1 MLRETEILNAYKL
14 GLQDGIVE
22 DENCFYI
29 PVRVTGVGDTIR
41 IDESGNPYV
50 EERLKAEYFTP
61 EVLAACSHLP
71 ITLEH
76 PEGQLLSPKTIDKAK
91 IIGLTL
97 HAYIKGEEIWAIA
110 KVFDKSIIKLFG
122 KEIWSTSPGISC
134 FYVIITNDGKVK
146 EAPAEINHLAFVSRG
161 HWDQKV
167 GSVGFDNTSYER
179 IDDMDKQ
186 LELNDTVEP
195 VTAQKVKVDLE
206 INPKVLPVRAGAED
220 KPADVKAD
228 GEDKPADVK
237 ADGEDK
243 PADVKADGED
253 KPEQVDDN
261 GDDIPVVDGEDVEI
275 LDDGVGTEHHSQP
288 AIDEDAE
295 YIDSEDEEELDE
307 ERNELLAEMRD
318 VCDKAHPSLKVKMP
332 HISQRETPR
341 SVVSKFMRRNPSFV
355 DAKYSQLKLDSMSE
369 ELARDVFNSMK
380 SSIAQK
386 SGSLGA
392 STKKFGFVQTA
403 KGYAVDSNF

>member
-1 MLRETEILNAYKL
+1 MLKETEILNAYKL

-61 EVLAACSHLP
+61 EVLAACSRLP

-76 PEGQLLSPKTIDKAK
+76 PEGQLLSPKTIDTAK

-97 HAYIKGEEIWAIA
+97 HAYIKDEEIWAIA

-122 KEIWSTSPGISC
+122 KEICSTSPGISC
-134 FYVIITNDGKVK
+134 FYVIITNDGKIK

-161 HWDQKV
+161 HWDQKA

-179 IDDMDKQ
+179 IDEMAEEIK
-186 LELNDTVEP
+186 LNDIVEP
-195 VTAQKVKVDLE
+195 ITTQKVKVDLE
-206 INPKVLPVRAGAED
+206 INPKVLAVRPDEED

-228 GEDKPADVK
+228 EEDKPADVK
-237 ADGEDK
+237 ADEE
-243 PADVKADGED
+243 PADVKADALTENVEGNE
-253 KPEQVDDN
+253 
-261 GDDIPVVDGEDVEI
+261 GGIPVVDDEDVEI
-275 LDDGVGTEHHSQP
+275 LDDEVGTEHHSQP
-288 AIDEDAE
+288 AVDEE
-295 YIDSEDEEELDE
+295 VEIVDSEDEEELDE

-318 VCDKAHPSLKVKMP
+318 VCDKAHPSLCVKMP

-355 DAKYSQLKLDSMSE
+355 DARYSRLKLDSMSE
-369 ELARDVFNSMK
+369 ELARAVFNSMK
-380 SSIAQK
+380 SSIECK
-386 SGSLGA
+386 SSSLGA
-392 STKKFGFVQTA
+392 GTKKFGFVQTA

>member
-14 GLQDGIVE
+14 GLRDGIVE

-29 PVRVTGVGDTIR
+29 PVRVTGVGETIR
-41 IDESGNPYV
+41 IDENGNPYV

-61 EVLAACSHLP
+61 EVLAACSRLP
-71 ITLEH
+71 ITLDH

-122 KEIWSTSPGISC
+122 KEICSTSPGISC
-134 FYVIITNDGKVK
+134 FYVIITDDGKIK
-146 EAPAEINHLAFVSRG
+146 ECPSEINHLAFVSRG
-161 HWDQKV
+161 HWDQKE
-167 GSVGFDNTSYER
+167 GSVGFDNTPHER
-179 IDDMDKQ
+179 IDEMAEEIK
-186 LELNDTVEP
+186 LNDIVEP

-206 INPKVLPVRAGAED
+206 ISPKVLAVRADAED
-220 KPADVKAD
+220 KPTDVKAD
-228 GEDKPADVK
+228 EEPTDVK
-237 ADGEDK
+237 ADTL
-243 PADVKADGED
+243 
-253 KPEQVDDN
+253 PENAERN

-275 LDDGVGTEHHSQP
+275 LDDEVGTEHHSQP
-288 AIDEDAE
+288 AIDEE
-295 YIDSEDEEELDE
+295 VECIDSENEEKLDE
-307 ERNELLAEMRD
+307 ERNELLTDMRD
-318 VCDKAHPSLKVKMP
+318 VCDKAHPSLNVKMP
-332 HISQRETPR
+332 HISLRETPR
-341 SVVSKFMRRNPSFV
+341 SVVSKFMKRNPVFV
-355 DAKYSQLKLDSMSE
+355 DAKYSRLKLDSMSE

-386 SGSLGA
+386 SGNLGA